1 MFHNLTTDKI
11 KRCVVMCYYVL
22 LCVIFKNIII
32 FYKNYIL

>member
-22 LCVIFKNIII
+22 LYVIMCYYVLYLKI
-32 FYKNYIL
+32 